1 MAASFE
7 WAVFVGLVVPGLLTA
22 FDLVVAFDS
31 MAAFGLVAAFD
42 LLIAF
47 DSMSAFDSMAG
58 LFGWAVGAGRRTS
71 AELAAGDAW

>member
-7 WAVFVGLVVPGLLTA
+7 WVLFVGLAVPGLMAAFDLKTAFGLLTA
-22 FDLVVAFDS
+22 FDSLVV
-31 MAAFGLVAAFD
+31 
-42 LLIAF
+42 F

>member
-7 WAVFVGLVVPGLLTA
+7 WVVFVGLVVPGLLTA
-22 FDLVVAFDS
+22 FDSMVAFDLVVAF
-31 MAAFGLVAAFD
+31 GLVV
-42 LLIAF
+42 AF

>member
-1 MAASFE
+1 MFE

-22 FDLVVAFDS
+22 FDLVVAFGLV
-31 MAAFGLVAAFD
+31 AAFGLVV
-42 LLIAF
+42 AF

>member
-1 MAASFE
+1 MAAFDLKT
-7 WAVFVGLVVPGLLTA
+7 AFGLLTA
-22 FDLVVAFDS
+22 FDSLVV
-31 MAAFGLVAAFD
+31 
-42 LLIAF
+42 F